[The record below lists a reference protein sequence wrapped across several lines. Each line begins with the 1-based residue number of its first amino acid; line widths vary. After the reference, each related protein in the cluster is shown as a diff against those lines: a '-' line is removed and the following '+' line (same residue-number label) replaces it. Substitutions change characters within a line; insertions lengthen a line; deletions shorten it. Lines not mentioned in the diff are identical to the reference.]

1 MATYYVDPA
10 ATGDNDGSSWANA
23 WTSLQ
28 TAADR
33 AVAGDTVYC
42 RGTQTLAAAIDFD
55 TNSGSA
61 GSMIKFI
68 GCNAAGAVDGSHFVL
83 DGQGNN
89 FSILHIDVPGLH
101 FANLEIKNA
110 GGSSHGIAST
120 STAYRN
126 YFIFDNVYIH
136 NCGGEGCYARYLRYA
151 VYYRCRFDSN
161 GGSGLYYGDES
172 LVVCCAIQ
180 NNSGSGLATSGVP
193 LRAAYSC
200 VITGNTNAGLPFGGV
215 TFACNCVSH
224 DNGTY
229 GAYSSIYASVI
240 MASRITENV
249 QGGIYGNSNSY
260 IAVIGCYL
268 GGHGSDI
275 VLHATNAQKV
285 DLGEVTVYGGTDTG
299 HGYVN
304 AATGDFNLAD
314 EASLYS
320 EAIAL
325 P

>member
-28 TAADR
+28 TAADT

-42 RGTQTLAAAIDFD
+42 RGTQTLAARIDFD

-68 GCNAAGAVDGSHFVL
+68 GCNAAGAVDGTQFIL
-83 DGQGNN
+83 DGNSAATNCIVGGVDFVWLENFKITNATSHGVAYSTYNTSWVWNNVWCHSNGGYGLYGNN
-89 FSILHIDVPGLH
+89 
-101 FANLEIKNA
+101 
-110 GGSSHGIAST
+110 
-120 STAYRN
+120 YW
-126 YFIFDNVYIH
+126 
-136 NCGGEGCYARYLRYA
+136 RYTRMF
-151 VYYRCRFDSN
+151 RCRFSSNSSGGVYRVRGIHFTACSFSGNTSYGITNSTEMFFVGCVFDDTGAAIYGGGNYHVLANCVFDGNTTGFRN
-161 GGSGLYYGDES
+161 GGNLSSIVGCRFTNNTAGIDQALGFE
-172 LVVCCAIQ
+172 LPICCYF
-180 NNSGSGLATSGVP
+180 G
-193 LRAAYSC
+193 
-200 VITGNTNAGLPFGGV
+200 GNTTDIGGTSAKHEV
-215 TFACNCVSH
+215 PAIDGDSSH
-224 DNGTY
+224 
-229 GAYSSIYASVI
+229 VI
-240 MASRITENV
+240 FS
-249 QGGIYGNSNSY
+249 
-260 IAVIGCYL
+260 
-268 GGHGSDI
+268 
-275 VLHATNAQKV
+275 
-285 DLGEVTVYGGTDTG
+285 GTDTG